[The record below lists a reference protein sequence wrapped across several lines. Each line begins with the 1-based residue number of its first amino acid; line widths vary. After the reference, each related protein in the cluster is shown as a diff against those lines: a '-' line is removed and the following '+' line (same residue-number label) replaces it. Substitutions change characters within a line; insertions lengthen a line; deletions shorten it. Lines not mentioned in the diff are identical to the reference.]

1 MNIKTKHGVCF
12 FLKIELFS
20 YYHSVKVKKYNG
32 EEQKTTFDANS
43 KVKLISL
50 SSEVVEI
57 RLNGVIFM

>member
-43 KVKLISL
+43 KVKLIS
-50 SSEVVEI
+50 
-57 RLNGVIFM
+57 